1 MRGKL
6 SDQDLTNYALN
17 DGLDPG
23 ERLYVES
30 LLAVS
35 EECRQDIYAMIDIG
49 QLLEEGFEQE
59 VDQAERIPVLTAEQ
73 RNALLD
79 VADRERHPALLFVQK
94 AAAIIALAA
103 LLGFAV
109 ANPMGVGSKSK
120 IARVSSKVTQ
130 MVSQAVGSASNQDAD
145 AFAALVDL
153 HELVDDS
160 SSWVQ
165 TANDSVQQAAS
176 SCTPPSW
183 NPEISSIH

>member
-49 QLLEEGFEQE
+49 QMLEEGLEQE
-59 VDQAERIPVLTAEQ
+59 ADQTGRVPALTAEQ

-79 VADRERHPALLFVQK
+79 VPERHPAWFFVQK
-94 AAAIIALAA
+94 AAAVLAMAA

-109 ANPMGVGSKSK
+109 ANPLGLGSRGK
-120 IARVSSKVTQ
+120 IARVSSKVSQ
-130 MVSQAVGSASNQDAD
+130 MVTQAVGSATNQDAD
-145 AFAALVDL
+145 AFASLVDL

-176 SCTPPSW
+176 TCTPPSW
-183 NPEISSIH
+183 NPEVSSIH

>member
-17 DGLDPG
+17 DGLDSG

-35 EECRQDIYAMIDIG
+35 EECREDIYTMIDLG
-49 QLLEEGFEQE
+49 QMLEEGFEEEQE
-59 VDQAERIPVLTAEQ
+59 EVLPALTMEQ
-73 RNALLD
+73 RDALLD
-79 VADRERHPALLFVQK
+79 VRDPHPAWAFFQK
-94 AAAIIALAA
+94 AAAVLAMGA

-109 ANPMGVGSKSK
+109 ANPLGLHGPGSKSK
-120 IARVSSKVTQ
+120 IARVSSKVSQ
-130 MVSQAVGSASNQDAD
+130 MMTQAVSSGPNQDAE
-145 AFAALVDL
+145 AFASLIDL

-165 TANDSVQQAAS
+165 TANDSIQQATS
-176 SCTPPSW
+176 TCTPPSW
-183 NPEISSIH
+183 DPDLSSLH